1 MPRPMGQQNRQQGGR
16 GGPGGPD
23 APKSEFAERVIQ
35 VNRCAKVVKGGRRFS
50 FNAIVAIGDGKGQVG
65 VGLGKANEV
74 ADAIRKAGETAKK
87 SMFRVPVTK
96 SGSVPHVIVGHFG
109 AGEVLLKPAS
119 PGTGVIAGA
128 GVRAVLEVAG
138 VQNVLTKCLG
148 TRNPHNL
155 VKATVNAL
163 RRLRRPSDVAS
174 MRGMTLQ
181 EMFGVR
187 SENHA
192 G

>member
-1 MPRPMGQQNRQQGGR
+1 MARMHE
-16 GGPGGPD
+16 
-23 APKSEFAERVIQ
+23 APKSEFAERVIA

-50 FNAIVAIGDGKGQVG
+50 FNAIVAMGDQKGRVG

-74 ADAIRKAGETAKK
+74 ADAIRKAGEAAKK
-87 SMFRVPVTK
+87 GMFNIPLTRA
-96 SGSVPHVIVGHFG
+96 GSIPHMIVGHFG

-148 TRNPHNL
+148 SRNPHNM
-155 VKATVNAL
+155 VKATVNGLRGL
-163 RRLRRPSDVAS
+163 RRASDVAA
-174 MRGMTLQ
+174 MRGRTVAEL
-181 EMFGVR
+181 FGR
-187 SENHA
+187 GGESHGA
-192 G
+192 

>member
-1 MPRPMGQQNRQQGGR
+1 MR
-16 GGPGGPD
+16 GGQGSGSRGPSRGGAE
-23 APKSEFAERVIQ
+23 APKSEFMERVIH

-50 FNAIVAIGDGKGQVG
+50 FNAIVALGDQKGRVG

-74 ADAIRKAGETAKK
+74 ADAIRKAGEAAKK
-87 SMFRVPVTK
+87 GMFHVPVTRG
-96 SGSVPHVIVGHFG
+96 GSIPHVVVGHFG

-155 VKATVNAL
+155 TKAVVDAL
-163 RRLRRPSDVAS
+163 RHLRRPSDVAG
-174 MRGMTLQ
+174 MRGRTLG
-181 EMFGVR
+181 EVLGIRPEEPTRV
-187 SENHA
+187 
-192 G
+192 

>member
-1 MPRPMGQQNRQQGGR
+1 MVRGQESTQQ
-16 GGPGGPD
+16 
-23 APKSEFAERVIQ
+23 KSEFVERVIN

-50 FNAIVAIGDGKGQVG
+50 FNAIVAIGDQSGRFG

-87 SMFRVPVTK
+87 NMTRIPVTK
-96 SGSVPHVIVGHFG
+96 SGSIPHVIVGRFG
-109 AGEVLLKPAS
+109 AGRVLLKPAS
-119 PGTGVIAGA
+119 PGTGVIAGG

-155 VKATVNAL
+155 VKATVDGL
-163 RRLRRPSDVAS
+163 RRLRMPSDVAAR
-174 MRGMTLQ
+174 RGLTLD
-181 EMFGVR
+181 ELFGRVR
-187 SENHA
+187 RTDGA
-192 G
+192 